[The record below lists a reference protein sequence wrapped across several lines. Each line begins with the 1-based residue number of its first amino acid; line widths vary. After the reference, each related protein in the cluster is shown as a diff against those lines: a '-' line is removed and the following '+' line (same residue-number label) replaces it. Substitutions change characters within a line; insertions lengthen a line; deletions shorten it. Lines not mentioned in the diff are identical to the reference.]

1 MEGLLVMS
9 AKERERLK
17 IFLRVKRGEL
27 QQKEAAALCR
37 LDYRYLRRLYQR
49 YCKQGDRGLVHQG
62 RGRPSN
68 RARSTEFK
76 AAVLARYQER
86 YPDFGPTLAAEKL
99 TLDGLVVDH
108 ETLRHWLMKA
118 GLWQRR
124 RKRKRHRSW
133 RERRAHFGELVQL
146 DGSHHQWFEKRA
158 GKCCLM
164 NMVDDAQGTTL
175 SWLAEEET
183 IFAAMQLL
191 WLWIERYGIPQSLY
205 TDKKNVYVIDE
216 KTRQMAADSGLEVL
230 TQFGRACKQLGI
242 EIITA
247 HSPQAK
253 GRVERNHGTYQDRLV
268 KELRLAEI
276 STIEAGNQFLQ
287 SSYCEE
293 INTKF
298 AVAPRARAD
307 YHRSAKGY
315 DLASIF
321 CIEEERCLTTDWT
334 VRFANQHYQL
344 QPLHKAAIG
353 KGTVLVRRYLNG
365 ELHFCYRERDLPYT
379 LLPERPKPKTV
390 NKKKNKRRSGP
401 SNIKPYVPPAN
412 HAWRNFQ
419 FGKGTALG
427 SLSPRLPADQN
438 SGSEGF
444 SK

>member
-49 YCKQGDRGLVHQG
+49 YCRQGDRGLVHQG

-68 RARSTEFK
+68 RARSVEFK
-76 AAVLARYQER
+76 ATVLARYQER

-108 ETLRHWLMKA
+108 ETLRGWLIRA

-183 IFAAMQLL
+183 SFAAMKLL

-205 TDKKNVYVIDE
+205 TDKKNVYVVDE
-216 KTRQMAADSGLEVL
+216 KTRQIAADSGLELL

-242 EIITA
+242 QIITA

-253 GRVERNHGTYQDRLV
+253 GRVERKHGTYQDRLV
-268 KELRLAEI
+268 KELRLAGI
-276 STIEAGNQFLQ
+276 NTIAAANQFLQ
-287 SSYCEE
+287 TSYCEQLNE
-293 INTKF
+293 KF

-321 CIEEERCLTTDWT
+321 CIEEERTLTADWI
-334 VRFANQHYQL
+334 VRFENQFYQL
-344 QPLHKAAIG
+344 QPLRKAQVG
-353 KGTVLVRRYLNG
+353 KGKVLVRRYLNG
-365 ELHFCYRERDLPYT
+365 DLHFSYQQREVPYI
-379 LLPERPKPKTV
+379 LLPERPKTKTV
-390 NKKKNKRRSGP
+390 DKKKPRRTGV
-401 SNIKPYVPPAN
+401 NIMEKYIPPPH
-412 HAWRNFQ
+412 HAWRSFQ
-419 FGKGTALG
+419 FGKGPPWA
-427 SLSPRLPADQN
+427 R
-438 SGSEGF
+438 
-444 SK
+444 